1 MGHNGSLCLQEE
13 LCMEYQYPNLRDFC
27 YKLLLLLSLLI
38 IIYYAIYS
46 SVFLIQ
52 QFITWGIV
60 RIAEIE

>member
-1 MGHNGSLCLQEE
+1 
-13 LCMEYQYPNLRDFC
+13 MEYQYPNLRDFC

>member
-1 MGHNGSLCLQEE
+1 
-13 LCMEYQYPNLRDFC
+13 MEYQYPNLRDFC

-52 QFITWGIV
+52 QFITWCIV